1 MPAPQAQTAECLV
14 VGEIAT
20 QRLLVV
26 LNKVDLLP
34 GAERPKL
41 LARARRRLSQT
52 LAATKFAACPMVA
65 VAAKPGARPG
75 ALCLDYR
82 QVVPDLVSC
91 VDDRAFGHAHGT
103 TAIRGLQQSVRLS

>member
-1 MPAPQAQTAECLV
+1 MSAPQAQTAECLV

-65 VAAKPGARPG
+65 VAAKPGARPSV
-75 ALCLDYR
+75 LCLYFWQWLLDCLCCASGY
-82 QVVPDLVSC
+82 
-91 VDDRAFGHAHGT
+91 AHQN
-103 TAIRGLQQSVRLS
+103 IVI

>member
-1 MPAPQAQTAECLV
+1 M

-34 GAERPKL
+34 GAERAKL
-41 LARARRRLSQT
+41 LTRARRRLSQT

-65 VAAKPGARPG
+65 VAAKPGARSS
-75 ALCLDYR
+75 ALCFDCWQQL
-82 QVVPDLVSC
+82 S
-91 VDDRAFGHAHGT
+91 DRVCCASGHAQKSCWL
-103 TAIRGLQQSVRLS
+103 RGLWHAIS

>member
-1 MPAPQAQTAECLV
+1 MPTAVSAGTADRGARVLAAQAQTAECLV

-34 GAERPKL
+34 GAERGKL

-52 LAATKFAACPMVA
+52 LAATKFASCPTVA
-65 VAAKPGARPG
+65 VAARPG
-75 ALCLDYR
+75 DC
-82 QVVPDLVSC
+82 S
-91 VDDRAFGHAHGT
+91 
-103 TAIRGLQQSVRLS
+103 SVLSV